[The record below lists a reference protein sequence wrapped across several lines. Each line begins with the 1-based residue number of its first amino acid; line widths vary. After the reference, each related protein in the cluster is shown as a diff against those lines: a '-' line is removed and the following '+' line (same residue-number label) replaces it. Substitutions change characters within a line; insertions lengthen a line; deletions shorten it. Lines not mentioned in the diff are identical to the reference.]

1 MAIGMRLIKTFVL
14 FLCLIT
20 YSLSLVTDC
29 ALLQTK
35 NCRSF

>member
-1 MAIGMRLIKTFVL
+1 MAIGMRLNRTFAL

-29 ALLQTK
+29 ALPQTK